1 MESKKVLNTYKV
13 VAILTAYKDCI
24 KRHSYTSKDALSDN
38 LIRMPIVD
46 KVIRAKNFEDIDAI
60 ELKNLQKALE
70 RFPCKNIDECQKFLS
85 EIYDSIP
92 DEDYKLLKRLGLDI
106 SEKAVGKVDEDPDED
121 PDEDEALKEFRRIG
135 KEIEDWDDDIS
146 DDEDDDG
153 SQAEERKREKEREK
167 AIKERDK
174 RLKMALE
181 RFFINNEFYSN
192 FLEDIELEFERREIE
207 LNKVGVKTGTS
218 TDDSVLAA
226 FRKREKEREA
236 FLEKIEKEA
245 KNCKSFN
252 ELERLLLMYTTGRGC
267 DYMNGFL
274 RGDMS
279 AIKADVK
286 PVDES
291 EEKLKPNLKNS
302 SWDTDLNVDLNLLL
316 DTALNAF
323 KLRKSL
329 AKGKLDHVAKV
340 YKGISLD
347 RIKRALGLE
356 DSYTMK
362 KVMEYINKNKP
373 IYKTREFTSTSTD
386 YSMARGHACRVKN
399 TGQSVIM
406 NIELEKGTVFG
417 KDLSKTSFDKYEVG
431 SEVVLMSNQ
440 KIKLNKAKI
449 KENLLEIECETK
461 K

>member
-24 KRHSYTSKDALSDN
+24 RRHSYTSKDALSDN

-121 PDEDEALKEFRRIG
+121 EALKEFRRIG

-181 RFFINNEFYSN
+181 RFFINKEFYSN
-192 FLEDIELEFERREIE
+192 FLEDIELEFERRERE

-226 FRKREKEREA
+226 FRKREKEKH
-236 FLEKIEKEA
+236 FLK
-245 KNCKSFN
+245 
-252 ELERLLLMYTTGRGC
+252 RL
-267 DYMNGFL
+267 
-274 RGDMS
+274 
-279 AIKADVK
+279 KK
-286 PVDES
+286 
-291 EEKLKPNLKNS
+291 KLKIVKVSMNLK
-302 SWDTDLNVDLNLLL
+302 D
-316 DTALNAF
+316 
-323 KLRKSL
+323 
-329 AKGKLDHVAKV
+329 
-340 YKGISLD
+340 
-347 RIKRALGLE
+347 
-356 DSYTMK
+356 
-362 KVMEYINKNKP
+362 
-373 IYKTREFTSTSTD
+373 
-386 YSMARGHACRVKN
+386 C
-399 TGQSVIM
+399 
-406 NIELEKGTVFG
+406 
-417 KDLSKTSFDKYEVG
+417 
-431 SEVVLMSNQ
+431 
-440 KIKLNKAKI
+440 
-449 KENLLEIECETK
+449 C
-461 K
+461 